1 MRTVK
6 AWVCALAVVNLWWGG
21 PAACAQEVPDAPP
34 DEPTEV
40 RLRYHL
46 TRVRSSRGFDAC
58 APGPSL
64 QVSAPLSPR
73 LRLEVAHLTGR
84 GSGSGGCRVSHFD
97 LDVGLGWRLDN
108 PANTGDDQLH
118 RIHAVGQWSISEGR
132 LTLPNQEVIQERDE
146 GAGVGL
152 ARRAH
157 PDRSVSYSWRVIL
170 HPTFLNSN
178 GRNFAGQRA
187 LLAQAAVQVRLGR
200 DGFAEAGYSYRTH
213 KLAQDVDASASE
225 QGPFFGA
232 SLRF

>member
-1 MRTVK
+1 MK
-6 AWVCALAVVNLWWGG
+6 FLEIAACALAVSALWWGG
-21 PAACAQEVPDAPP
+21 PAARAGEVPDAPP
-34 DEPTEV
+34 EEPTEV

-46 TRVRSSRGFDAC
+46 TRVRSSRGLHAD

-64 QVSAPLSPR
+64 QVSAPLGPR

-84 GSGSGGCRVSHFD
+84 GAGNGNCRASHFD

-108 PANTGDDQLH
+108 PKNVGDGPLQ

-132 LTLPNQEVIQERDE
+132 LTLPDGQVIQERDE

-157 PDRSVSYSWRVIL
+157 PDRSVSHSWRVIL
-170 HPTFLNSN
+170 HPTFLNTN
-178 GRNFAGQRA
+178 GRNVAGQRA

-200 DGFAEAGYSYRTH
+200 DGFAEVGYSYRTH
-213 KLAQDVDASASE
+213 KLAQDVDASATE

-232 SLRF
+232 TLRF